1 MMKYVFLFLI
11 AVFVQVQI
19 CAETTTVVVT
29 GSSEGEPAKAGELA
43 LTDALRSAV
52 RKGAGVDVLSESKVS
67 NFQSDYDVVM
77 TSSIGYIESYKI
89 LEQKY
94 DKDSGIYT
102 VKIEAAV
109 SDKTPEI
116 SKVMALRLLMKRMES
131 PRVTVECN
139 EKIKGTDDP
148 EASLCAGL
156 IDEIAQKNGFELF
169 DQSAIDSRSSKDAAR
184 AEILGDVL
192 DAKVKKAGITSSS
205 DFKIIADIKGSVG
218 KMKEPFPEVYVRDAA
233 VGIDLKALWTDT
245 GEVIASVSV
254 PTKNFKGESNMSLPY
269 EMPDQLIRYYL
280 TNILEGKEKG
290 SEDKN
295 IYKLFSKVIAK
306 WITELDLG
314 SKIKLEFKAI
324 DKNRL
329 DELVSKL
336 KDVKGVSY
344 AWRREYDKK
353 LYSIVEVET
362 RLNASQLEDAVLKI
376 LNTEKNKD
384 AAGYEVDQAT
394 KRSLRFIPNKL

>member
-1 MMKYVFLFLI
+1 MIKNVFLFLI
-11 AVFVQVQI
+11 AAFIQI
-19 CAETTTVVVT
+19 QIFAETTTVVVA
-29 GSSEGEPAKAGELA
+29 GSAEGDPGKAGELA
-43 LTDALRSAV
+43 LTDALRNAV
-52 RKGAGVDVLSESKVS
+52 RKGAGVDVLSESKVT

-94 DKDSGIYT
+94 SKSNGIYT
-102 VKIEAAV
+102 VKIEAVV
-109 SDKTPEI
+109 SNKTPE
-116 SKVMALRLLMKRMES
+116 SNKVMALRLLMKRMES
-131 PRVTVECN
+131 PRVTVECK
-139 EKIKGTDDP
+139 EKIKGIDDS
-148 EASLCAGL
+148 EVSLCAGV
-156 IDEIAQKNGFELF
+156 IDEMAQKNGFELF
-169 DQSAIDSRSSKDAAR
+169 DQGAIDSRSSIEAAR
-184 AEILGDVL
+184 AEILGDAL
-192 DAKVKKAGITSSS
+192 ESKVKKAGITSSS

-218 KMKEPFPEVYVRDAA
+218 KIKEPFPEVYVRDAA
-233 VGIDLKALWTDT
+233 VGIDLKAVWTDT
-245 GEVIASVSV
+245 GEIIATVSV
-254 PTKNFKGESNMSLPY
+254 PTKNFKGEANMSLPY

-290 SEDKN
+290 TEDKS

-336 KDVKGVSY
+336 KDLKGVSY
-344 AWRREYDKK
+344 AWRREYDKR

-362 RLNASQLEDAVLKI
+362 RFNASQLEDAVLKI
-376 LNTEKNKD
+376 VNVEGGKD
-384 AAGYEVDQAT
+384 IAKYEVDQAT
-394 KRSLRFIPNKL
+394 KKSLRFIPNKL

>member
-1 MMKYVFLFLI
+1 MMKHIFLFFV
-11 AVFVQVQI
+11 AVFIQI
-19 CAETTTVVVT
+19 QIYAVATTVVVT
-29 GSSEGEPAKAGELA
+29 GSAEGEPDKAGELA
-43 LTDALRSAV
+43 LTDALRNAV
-52 RKGAGVDVLSESKVS
+52 RKGAGVDVLSESKVT

-94 DKDSGIYT
+94 NKDSGIYT
-102 VKIEAAV
+102 VKIEATV
-109 SDKTPEI
+109 SDKTPESNKI
-116 SKVMALRLLMKRMES
+116 MALRLLMKRMES

-139 EKIKGTDDP
+139 EKIKGLDDS
-148 EASLCAGL
+148 ETSLCVGV

-169 DQSAIDSRSSKDAAR
+169 DQGAIDSRSDKDAVR
-184 AEILGDVL
+184 AEILGDAL
-192 DAKVKKAGITSSS
+192 GAKVKKAGITSSS
-205 DFKIIADIKGSVG
+205 DFKIVADIKGSVG
-218 KMKEPFPEVYVRDAA
+218 KMKEPFPDVHVRDAA
-233 VGIDLKALWTDT
+233 VGIGLKALWTDT
-245 GEVIASVSV
+245 GEIIATVSV
-254 PTKNFKGESNMSLPY
+254 PTKNFKGESNMNLPY

-280 TNILEGKEKG
+280 VNILEGKEKG

-324 DKNRL
+324 EKKQL

-344 AWRREYDKK
+344 AWRREYDKR
-353 LYSIVEVET
+353 LYSIVEVEA
-362 RLNASQLEDAVLKI
+362 RLNASQMEDAVLKI
-376 LNTEKNKD
+376 VNAKENKG
-384 AAGYEVDQAT
+384 ATQYEVDQAT
-394 KRSLRFIPNKL
+394 KRSLRFIPKI